1 MGKKEKSKSK
11 GNSSETA
18 NKSAQ
23 QSADYQQDKKYSKR
37 KLQTNWDKYEEP
49 DEDINSSGLRGLN
62 FAQFSNS
69 NQKESGGSHFQF
81 AQEKEWSDLPEK
93 VSDYLKLDLKEL
105 SREIMSVPLHE
116 RLRLETT
123 YFSSKQIEAFERDAQ
138 LSREKIRVDI
148 SKLIPQQPLSC
159 SNATDMKTQTPQEDE
174 LDSFLDSL
182 EIPQATEQPH
192 NVWNDNSSNCLN
204 LNSVSEEL
212 DLILLLPS
220 TSISAEG

>member
-1 MGKKEKSKSK
+1 MGKKEKGKSK

-18 NKSAQ
+18 NKSTH
-23 QSADYQQDKKYSKR
+23 QSADYHQDKKYSKR

-49 DEDINSSGLRGLN
+49 DEEINSPGLRGLN

-105 SREIMSVPLHE
+105 SREILSVPLHE
-116 RLRLETT
+116 RLRLEAT
-123 YFSSKQIEAFERDAQ
+123 YFSTKQIEAFERDAQ
-138 LSREKIRVDI
+138 MSKEKIRLDV
-148 SKLIPQQPLSC
+148 SKLIPQLPLSRP
-159 SNATDMKTQTPQEDE
+159 NATDMKSPTPQEDE

-182 EIPQATEQPH
+182 EVPQAAEQPH

-212 DLILLLPS
+212 DLILAMPS
-220 TSISAEG
+220 TSIPAEG